1 MKIVTRDY
9 FTKSYL
15 KKCQESFIDPSIE
28 QKVGEILREVRRY
41 KDRAVLKYT
50 YQFDHVRLAPAKL
63 AVQSKEFE
71 DARKVVSKEFVETF
85 KAIEKNIRRYQKEL
99 LPKDWIKNYPGK
111 TKLGALYRPIDRV
124 GVYIPGG
131 TAPLVSTVLMTVIPA
146 KVAGV
151 KEVIVTTPPNKEGK
165 INPYIL
171 AACELSEVSQ
181 VFRVGGA
188 QAIAAMAF
196 GTETISKVDKIV
208 GPGNIYV
215 ASAKRQ
221 VYGFVGIDMVAG
233 PSEVLILADESANP
247 KYVAA
252 DLLAQAEHD
261 VRARTFLVTTSQTL
275 AESVS
280 REVEIQIQS
289 LTRSSTAHESIRYH
303 GFIVV
308 VDDLDEAVDLAN
320 EIAPEHLEIL
330 CKNSGDILPKIRNAG
345 AVFLGES
352 TPEPVGDYVAGP
364 SHVLPTGGTARFFSP
379 LSSRD
384 FIKSMSYLEY
394 NRTGLKKELE
404 WIQLMASVEGLD
416 AHRKSS
422 EIRFS

>member
-15 KKCQESFIDPSIE
+15 KKCQEAFIDPGVE

-50 YQFDHVRLAPAKL
+50 YQYDHVRLSPAKL
-63 AVQSKEFE
+63 RVMPKELE
-71 DARKVVSKEFVETF
+71 EARKTVSKEFIAAF
-85 KAIEKNIRRYQKEL
+85 KAIEKNISLYQKEL
-99 LPKDWIKNYPGK
+99 LPQDWIKNYSGK
-111 TKLGALYRPIDRV
+111 KKLGALYRPIERV

-131 TAPLVSTVLMTVIPA
+131 TAPLVSTVLMTIIPA

-151 KEVIVTTPPNKEGK
+151 KEIIVSTPPDKDGK

-171 AACELSEVSQ
+171 TACSLAGVNRI
-181 VFRVGGA
+181 FRVGGA

-196 GTETISKVDKIV
+196 GTETIPKADKIV

-233 PSEVLILADESANP
+233 PSEVLILADESANA

-261 VRARTFLVTTSQTL
+261 VRSRTFLVTTSQRL

-280 REVEIQIQS
+280 REIELQMQT
-289 LTRSSTAHESIRYH
+289 LTRNSTARESVRHH

-308 VDDLDEAVDLAN
+308 VDDLDEAIDLSN
-320 EIAPEHLEIL
+320 DIAPEHLEIL
-330 CKNSGDILPKIRNAG
+330 CKNGSSIVPKINNAG
-345 AVFLGES
+345 AIFLGES

-394 NRTGLKKELE
+394 DRTNLKNELQ
-404 WIQLMASVEGLD
+404 WIQLMTEIEGLD

-422 EIRFS
+422 EARFS